1 MKENIEVETIVR
13 GLESMTPQ
21 NRECFLCA
29 IGNMNVDKIANHLD
43 CGNSIY
49 SVMKSLETDKSIS
62 VKIKKLIEPLE
73 SLLGDM
79 KKMINK

>member
-1 MKENIEVETIVR
+1 MKENIEVEAIVK

-21 NRECFLCA
+21 NRECFLCT
-29 IGNMNVDKIANHLD
+29 IGNINVDKIANHLD
-43 CGNSIY
+43 CGNSIF
-49 SVMKSLETDKSIS
+49 SVMKSLEIDKSIS
-62 VKIKKLIEPLE
+62 AKIKKLIEPLE